1 MADSTRL
8 FSVFVHR
15 LPSSAMSASDHTPF
29 QPDADPDL
37 NWLAGGGEMGE
48 LIRNMDWSKTPLG
61 PLSGWPQSLRTS
73 VSLCLSSTFPIL
85 VCWGPDDIQIYNDAY
100 RPICGD
106 LHPASMGAPFKVIWA
121 SALPV
126 VGDAFERAHQ
136 GEGAYIKDQ
145 QMFLDRSGY
154 LEEANMTFSFSPIRD
169 ESGAVGGVFHPITE
183 TTAVV
188 LGARRTQSLRDL
200 SASLAEARTIGEIG
214 EHIERH
220 GAQLAADVPFLL
232 FYQIDAASGEL
243 QLRGRAGLPEGCPL
257 APSALAPDDACWPFA
272 RATASHAAEQVDD
285 VAARLLG
292 QACGPFEEPPRSA
305 LVLSLALPGG
315 QELFGFLVAGVNV
328 RRALDAE
335 YRNFYELLGAA
346 VNTAVGNVLA
356 YEQEQRRAEELAVID
371 RAKTAFFSNV
381 SHEFRTPL
389 TLILGPLDDAL
400 AAGGAAEA
408 LAPAQRK
415 RIEVTHR
422 NALRL
427 LKLVNSLL
435 DFSRIE
441 AGRVQASYVPVD
453 LARTTLDL
461 AGVFESAMA
470 KGGLDYHVELQDLGQ
485 PVYVDRDMWE
495 KIVFNLLSNAFK
507 FTLHGSVTIRLAEHE
522 GMARLSVLDTG
533 TGIPEHE
540 LPRMFERFHRIEGAP
555 GRTYEGTGIG
565 LALIQELVRLHGGSI
580 AVSSTYG
587 QGTRFDVDL
596 PFGSAHLPA
605 DSVQG
610 APDDVA
616 DSQRMGAA
624 FVEEALRWLPDEE
637 AAPAVAPAPEAEG
650 AAPQQRPRILIA
662 DDNNDM
668 RAYLKTLLEAHA
680 EVRACADGEAAFEM
694 ALADPPDLLLSD
706 VMMRRLDG
714 FGLIA
719 RIRAT
724 DALRHLPVMLLSARA
739 GEEAKVEGLQAG
751 ADDYLVKP
759 FSTGELL
766 ARVQT
771 QVTQGRERL
780 QAAHDARR
788 REAAVRS
795 LIDASPAT
803 LWTTDNDGLCTYL
816 SQRWY
821 DYTGRTAEQDLGMGW
836 LDNVHPDDAAQS
848 GAIFLAA
855 NARREAFSLDYRLRR
870 HDGQYRWFIDAGMPR
885 VNAAGAPDGYVGTVI
900 DVHERKLLQER
911 FERVSR
917 AGNIGVWYAD
927 APFDRFQ
934 LNAEMAAHFGLD
946 GAGEVAL
953 DTLLAAVDP
962 AQRTLLAQGIEHAIR
977 DGATLDL
984 ELCSLR
990 AAGSHG
996 GDGSGRWLRA
1006 IGWRGVDE
1014 RGQPARFDGVILDI
1028 DRHKQAEEDL
1038 QHLARELTEKNR
1050 LQSEFLFTLA
1060 HELRNPLA
1068 PIRSGLELMR
1078 VGSAAANVQ
1087 GIMQRQVDH
1096 MVHLVDDLLDMA
1108 RLAEGKV
1115 TLQLDT
1121 VLLADVVRDAV
1132 EMCAPQV
1139 EAGRHALSLRLPP
1152 NAVLLQADRHRLA
1165 QILSNLINNAAKYT
1179 PPGGAIEVAAQVET
1193 GVAPAVA
1200 ISVTDNGIGIRPE
1213 LLESVFDMYSQVKDA
1228 EGMAQGGLG
1237 VGLNLVRRLVQL
1249 HGGSVVATSMGAG
1262 CGSRFTV
1269 RLPLPVT
1276 DVVAATGAAVPA
1288 ADTVPAPTA
1297 SAALRI
1303 LVVDDNVDAADTLH
1317 ALLEMN
1323 GHAVTVAHD
1332 GAAALRAAAGSLPQV
1347 VFLDIG
1353 LPDMSGYEAAA
1364 EMRLID
1370 GMAHATLVALTGWGA
1385 EQDRERSRRA
1395 GFDHHLTKPAD
1406 FDTVERLIAEV
1417 AAAH

>member
-1 MADSTRL
+1 
-8 FSVFVHR
+8 
-15 LPSSAMSASDHTPF
+15 MSASDLVPF
-29 QPDADPDL
+29 QPDPEL

-48 LIRNMDWSKTPLG
+48 LIRNMDWSATPLG

-85 VCWGPDDIQIYNDAY
+85 VCWGPSDIQIYNDAY

-106 LHPASMGAPFKVIWA
+106 LHPASMGAPFKVVWA

-126 VGDAFERAHQ
+126 VGAAFERAHQ

-169 ESGAVGGVFHPITE
+169 ESGAVGGIFHPITE

-200 SASLAEARTIGEIG
+200 SAGLAAARTVGDIAHQI
-214 EHIERH
+214 EHH
-220 GAQLAADVPFLL
+220 HPGLAADAPFVL
-232 FYQIDAASGEL
+232 FYQVDAEGGQLA
-243 QLRGRAGLPEGCPL
+243 LRGGAGLPDG
-257 APSALAPDDACWPFA
+257 SALAPPTLAADDSCWPFA
-272 RATASHAAEQVDD
+272 RSAASHAAEQVDD
-285 VAARLLG
+285 IAGRLG
-292 QACGPFEEPPRSA
+292 GAACGPYDDPPRAA
-305 LVLSLALPGG
+305 LVLPILLPG
-315 QELFGFLVAGVNV
+315 QQQPFGFIVAGVSV

-335 YRNFYELLGAA
+335 YRNFYELLAAA
-346 VNTAVGNVLA
+346 VTTAVGNVVA
-356 YEQEQRRAEELAVID
+356 YEQEQKRAEELAVID

-389 TLILGPLDDAL
+389 TLILGPLEDAL
-400 AAGGAAEA
+400 ADSGAGTA
-408 LAPAQRK
+408 LPPAQRQ

-453 LARTTLDL
+453 LAQVTLDL

-470 KGGLDYHVELQDLGQ
+470 KGGLAYRVELAPLAQ

-507 FTLHGSVTIRLAEHE
+507 FTLHGSVTVTLREHG
-522 GMARLSVLDTG
+522 GMARLSVIDTG
-533 TGIPEHE
+533 TGIPQAE

-596 PFGSAHLPA
+596 PFGSAHLP
-605 DSVQG
+605 Q
-610 APDDVA
+610 DVVLESPETA
-616 DSQRMGAA
+616 TDTQRMGAA
-624 FVEEALRWLPDEE
+624 FVEKALRWLPDEAA
-637 AAPAVAPAPEAEG
+637 AAPAVAVCGDASNG
-650 AAPQQRPRILIA
+650 AATAAQRPRILIA

-668 RAYLKTLLEAHA
+668 RAYLKSLLAPIA
-680 EVRACADGEAAFEM
+680 EVRACADGEAAFAM
-694 ALADPPDLLLSD
+694 ALAEPPDLLLSD
-706 VMMRRLDG
+706 VMMPRLNG
-714 FGLIA
+714 FALIA
-719 RIRAT
+719 RIRASA
-724 DALRHLPVMLLSARA
+724 ALRHLPVMLLSARA

-759 FSTGELL
+759 FSTNELL

-771 QVTQGRERL
+771 QVAQGRERL
-780 QAAHDARR
+780 QAAHDAAQ
-788 REAAVRS
+788 REAAVHS

-803 LWTTDNDGLCTYL
+803 LWTTDNDGQCTYL

-821 DYTGRTAEQDLGMGW
+821 DYTGRSAEQDLGMGW
-836 LDNVHPDDAAQS
+836 LQNVHPDDMARS
-848 GAIFLAA
+848 GDIFLAA
-855 NARREAFSLDYRLRR
+855 NAARQPFSFDYRLRR
-870 HDGQYRWFIDAGMPR
+870 HDGAYRWFIDAGMPR
-885 VNAAGAPDGYVGTVI
+885 VNAAGQPDGYVGTVI

-911 FERVSR
+911 FERVSG

-927 APFDRFQ
+927 APFERFQ
-934 LNAEMAAHFGLD
+934 LNTEMAAHFGLI
-946 GAGEVAL
+946 GPCEVAL
-953 DTLLAAVDP
+953 AALLDAVDP
-962 AQRTLLAQGIEHAIR
+962 AHRARLADGVGHALQH
-977 DGATLDL
+977 GAALDL
-984 ELCSLR
+984 ELRSL
-990 AAGSHG
+990 G
-996 GDGSGRWLRA
+996 GEGRWLRA
-1006 IGWRGVDE
+1006 IGWRGLDE

-1028 DRHKQAEEDL
+1028 DRHKLAEQEL
-1038 QHLARELTEKNR
+1038 QRLASELTEKNR

-1068 PIRSGLELMR
+1068 PIRSGLELVR
-1078 VGSAAANVQ
+1078 VGVAPANVHA
-1087 GIMQRQVDH
+1087 IMQRQVDH

-1115 TLQLDT
+1115 TLRLEQVQLE
-1121 VLLADVVRDAV
+1121 AVVREAV
-1132 EMCAPQV
+1132 EMCTPQIA
-1139 EAGRHALSLRLPP
+1139 AGRHALSLRLPEAP
-1152 NAVLLQADRHRLA
+1152 VALQADRHRLA

-1179 PPGGAIEVAAQVET
+1179 PAGGAIEVAAEVIPGAGAGDAAQ
-1193 GVAPAVA
+1193 VA
-1200 ISVTDNGIGIRPE
+1200 ISVSDNGIGLAPDM
-1213 LLESVFDMYSQVKDA
+1213 LESVFDMYAQVKA
-1228 EGMAQGGLG
+1228 AAGMAQGGLG
-1237 VGLNLVRRLVQL
+1237 VGLNLVQRLVQL
-1249 HGGSVVATSMGAG
+1249 HGGRVGASSA
-1262 CGSRFTV
+1262 GSGRGSCFTV
-1269 RLPLPVT
+1269 WLPLPASAGAPSGT
-1276 DVVAATGAAVPA
+1276 HAAPLDAGAARA
-1288 ADTVPAPTA
+1288 SNDAPVLE
-1297 SAALRI
+1297 AALRI
-1303 LVVDDNVDAADTLH
+1303 LVVDDNVDAAETLQ
-1317 ALLEMN
+1317 ALIEMN

-1332 GAAALRAAAGSLPQV
+1332 GAAALRQAADGLPQV

-1364 EMRLID
+1364 AMRLID
-1370 GMAHATLVALTGWGA
+1370 GMAHATLIALTGWGA
-1385 EQDRERSRRA
+1385 EQDRQRSSRA

-1406 FDTVERLIAEV
+1406 FGTVERLIRDV
-1417 AAAH
+1417 AMQQ